1 MGIQFSWSW
10 VVSIIIG
17 FLGIGIMILV
27 HEFGHMLA
35 ARACGINVE
44 VLSFGFGPAIFK

>member
-10 VVSIIIG
+10 IISILIG

-44 VLSFGFGPAIFK
+44 VLSFG